1 MRKNNKS
8 LKMLLMTIFVVIFGV
23 IYVAFTDQNEE
34 FVESKSGFSI
44 ETSVAETFAVE
55 TTAMRNEISE
65 QTETVFDNGKI
76 NINTANEQLLIT
88 LPSIGPAIAKSI
100 IEYRNQHGNFTS
112 IEQIKKVK
120 RIGDKT
126 FEKIKNKITVG

>member
-1 MRKNNKS
+1 
-8 LKMLLMTIFVVIFGV
+8 MLLMTIFVVIFGV

-55 TTAMRNEISE
+55 TTAIRNEISE
-65 QTETVFDNGKI
+65 STETVFDNGKI

>member
-1 MRKNNKS
+1 
-8 LKMLLMTIFVVIFGV
+8 MTIFVVIFGV

-55 TTAMRNEISE
+55 TTAIRNEISE
-65 QTETVFDNGKI
+65 PTETVFDNGKI

>member
-1 MRKNNKS
+1 
-8 LKMLLMTIFVVIFGV
+8 MLLMTIFVVIFGV

-55 TTAMRNEISE
+55 TTAIRNEISE
-65 QTETVFDNGKI
+65 PTETVFDNGKI